1 MRWALIENG
10 VVSEISDIDPA
21 DRFHPVLVWV
31 SCSDE
36 IKPGHSYF
44 GGVFTE
50 SEENGSSTSK
60 TCTPAQGLVAL
71 FVLKNIAEED
81 VLSAIDR
88 INDPVQK
95 YTARIGYQRA
105 TTWERSSPTMQSMA
119 QLLQLSEEDLD
130 ALYSYAVTV
139 QV

>member
-21 DRFHPVLVWV
+21 DRFHPALVWV

-36 IKPGHSYF
+36 VKQGHSYS
-44 GGVFTE
+44 GGVFTAD
-50 SEENGSSTSK
+50 EENGSSTSK